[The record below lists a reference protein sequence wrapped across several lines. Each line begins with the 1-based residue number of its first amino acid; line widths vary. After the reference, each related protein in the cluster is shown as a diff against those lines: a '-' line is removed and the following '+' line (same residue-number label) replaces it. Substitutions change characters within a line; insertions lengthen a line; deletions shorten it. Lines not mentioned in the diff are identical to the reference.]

1 MAAAA
6 YSLKTVCAR
15 APLKERPLYWPC
27 SAGSVVGFNCSPD
40 RSASPPPSGR
50 GFGSGIASVGAS
62 QLQMPDSG
70 VPHGPLKQ

>member
-1 MAAAA
+1 MAAAV
-6 YSLKTVCAR
+6 YILKTVCAR
-15 APLKERPLYWPC
+15 APLKERLYWPC
-27 SAGSVVGFNCSPD
+27 SAGSVVGFTCSPD

-50 GFGSGIASVGAS
+50 GLGSEIASLGAS